1 MSDIK
6 DEVLNP
12 TAGDIRNVIIIG
24 SGPTG
29 YTAALYTARANLKP
43 LLIAGSADK
52 KTARIKGGQLMA
64 TSDIENFPG
73 AIETSVDLSTWAY
86 LDEAGQAE
94 AIKDVKGLSGPTLMA
109 RMELQARHFGT
120 EMIEE
125 FVTEVD
131 ICSSPGEIYTVRTES
146 GKEFK

>member
-6 DEVLNP
+6 SEILGDE
-12 TAGDIRNVIIIG
+12 IRNVIIIG
-24 SGPTG
+24 SGPAG

-73 AIETSVDLSTWAY
+73 AIETGVDLDGYAY
-86 LDEAGQAE
+86 LDDAAKTE
-94 AIKDVKGLSGPTLMA
+94 AIADVKGLS
-109 RMELQARHFGT
+109 
-120 EMIEE
+120 
-125 FVTEVD
+125 
-131 ICSSPGEIYTVRTES
+131 
-146 GKEFK
+146 